1 MAETFGAIWNKVL
14 LYAPN
19 TPVPLVQQMVRNA
32 YNRVLNLHYWSELW
46 SEGEKVIPAI
56 IETGTVTVTAGSST
70 VAFSADVVTSA
81 CVGRQFIGKTT
92 LTGYY
97 DITAVDVTPG
107 ANTVTL
113 DHAWAAESLA
123 GTDYQIGEFYVT
135 FPTDLR
141 TLDDIRD
148 IHNNWRLRRQYHQQN
163 YLDRIDAKRRYT
175 GVPILYVEAKP
186 LVSSTG
192 VVTPRY
198 EFFPRISPG
207 SHIVFR
213 YVRNASLSANTD
225 YPISTLR
232 SEALVWGALAELALW
247 PATPE
252 RPNPFFSIDQHRE
265 YDKMFLEA
273 VQDSEQSD
281 LDRSQRM
288 LIYDDDSMGYPAD
301 ARFMQERGLP
311 Y

>member
-19 TPVPLVQQMVRNA
+19 TPVPLAQQMVRNA

-46 SEGEKVIPAI
+46 GEGEKVIPTI
-56 IETGTVTVTAGSST
+56 VSTGTATTTVGSAT
-70 VAFSADVVTSA
+70 VAFSSAIATSSM
-81 CVGRQFIGKTT
+81 VGLQFIGNSTI
-92 LTGYY
+92 TGYY
-97 DITAVDVTPG
+97 DIIAVPTSSS
-107 ANTVTL
+107 VTL
-113 DHAWAAESLA
+113 DKVWAAEA
-123 GTDYQIGEFYVT
+123 ITTGTYQIGEFYVR

-163 YLDRIDAKRRYT
+163 YLDRIDARRRYT
-175 GVPILYVEAKP
+175 GAPILYVEAKP

-198 EFFPRISPG
+198 EFFPRLVSG
-207 SHIVFR
+207 AHLVYR
-213 YVRNASLSANTD
+213 YIKNATLTANTD

-247 PATPE
+247 PGTSE

-273 VQDSEQSD
+273 VQDSEQTD
-281 LDRSQRM
+281 LDRAQRM

-301 ARFMQERGLP
+301 AKFMQERGLP